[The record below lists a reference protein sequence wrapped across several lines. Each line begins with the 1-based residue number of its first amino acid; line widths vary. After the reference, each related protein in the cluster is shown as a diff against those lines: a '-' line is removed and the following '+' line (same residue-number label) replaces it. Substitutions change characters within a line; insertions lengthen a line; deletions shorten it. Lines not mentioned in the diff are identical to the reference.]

1 MEQKD
6 VGATKMAK
14 GATGTTLFSTV
25 GKRTKLALARLTQL
39 AGITINGGKPWDIQ
53 VRDERFYDAV
63 LGKWSLGLGEAYMD
77 GYWECE
83 QLDACI
89 ARLLRCDIDRRVFGW
104 ARLPL
109 LFGVLRAK
117 LRNLQA
123 KKRAFQVGEE
133 HYDIGNDIF
142 ENMLDSSLTYSCAY
156 WENADNLERAQ
167 ENKLEMICRKLRL
180 QAGEKLLDIGCGW
193 GGFMAYAIRHYGVT
207 ATGVTVS
214 KEQRQYALER
224 YQDLPLN
231 IELTDY
237 RDLQGEYDKI
247 ASIGMFEHVGAK
259 NYPAFFDTARRLLK
273 DGGLFLLH
281 TIGNSATT
289 PSSDPWIDKYIFP
302 NGHIPSA
309 ARIAKALEGH
319 FLIEDWHNFG
329 QDYDRTLLAWHDRFE
344 RAWPRFAAKYG
355 ERFHRMWK
363 YYLLS
368 CAGFFRSRQ
377 GQLWQLVL
385 TKRDKTDTYRSVRLS
400 AAG

>member
-1 MEQKD
+1 MERKD
-6 VGATKMAK
+6 LTTTK
-14 GATGTTLFSTV
+14 GASGTTLSSTL
-25 GKRTKLALARLTQL
+25 GKKAKPYLALERLARE
-39 AGITINGGKPWDIQ
+39 AGVAINGPNPWDIQ
-53 VRDERFYDAV
+53 VRDERFYPAV
-63 LGKWSLGLGEAYMD
+63 LGQWSLGLGEAYVD

-89 ARLLRCDIDRRVFGW
+89 TNLLRRDVNDRVFGW

-109 LFGVLRAK
+109 LWGMLRAK
-117 LRNLQA
+117 LRNLQS
-123 KKRAFQVGEE
+123 KDRAFQVGEE

-156 WENADNLERAQ
+156 WEKADDLEQAQ
-167 ENKLEMICRKLRL
+167 QDKLEMICRKLRL
-180 QAGEKLLDIGCGW
+180 RAGEKLLDIGCGW
-193 GGFMAYAIRHYGVT
+193 GAFMAYAIRHYDVT

-224 YQDLPLN
+224 YRDLPLN

-247 ASIGMFEHVGAK
+247 ASIGMFEHVGVK

-289 PSSDPWIDKYIFP
+289 PNSDPWIDKYIFP

-309 ARIAKALEGH
+309 ARIAKALEGR

-329 QDYDRTLLAWHDRFE
+329 QDYDRTLMAWYDRFE
-344 RAWPRFAAKYG
+344 RAWPHFASKYG

-363 YYLLS
+363 YYLLC

-385 TKRDKTDTYRSVRLS
+385 SKRDKTDTYRSVRLS